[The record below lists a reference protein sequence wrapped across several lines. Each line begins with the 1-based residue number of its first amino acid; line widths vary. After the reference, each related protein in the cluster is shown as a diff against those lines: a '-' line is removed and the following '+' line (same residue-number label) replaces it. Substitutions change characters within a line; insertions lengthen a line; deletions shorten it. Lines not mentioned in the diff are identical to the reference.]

1 MAIEVILS
9 KPRQG
14 TVGGIGKEQP
24 VLLTDFLLGLYAA
37 KPPLNRRFPL
47 QAGGFLF
54 SIVHLLDLNNRPSCT
69 AARFHQRYR
78 LLQQKV

>member
-37 KPPLNRRFPL
+37 KPP
-47 QAGGFLF
+47 
-54 SIVHLLDLNNRPSCT
+54 
-69 AARFHQRYR
+69 
-78 LLQQKV
+78 